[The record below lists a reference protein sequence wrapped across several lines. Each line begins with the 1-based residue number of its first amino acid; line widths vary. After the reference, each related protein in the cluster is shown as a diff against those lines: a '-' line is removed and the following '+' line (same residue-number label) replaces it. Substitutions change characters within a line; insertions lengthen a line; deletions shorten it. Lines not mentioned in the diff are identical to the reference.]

1 MLHELNIRQE
11 MVHCLISSLTDAST
25 GVNGEGGRFIV
36 EFNVKFEIIFSIV
49 IALT

>member
-1 MLHELNIRQE
+1 M
-11 MVHCLISSLTDAST
+11 HCLISSLTDAST
-25 GVNGEGGRFIV
+25 GVNGEGGRFNV